1 MQVELHKMSGGRQPW
16 YLVLTAANGEVLA
29 VSEGYYSKWN
39 AKRAAKK
46 NFPGV
51 DFVYATTSETEE

>member
-1 MQVELHKMSGGRQPW
+1 MKVELHKMGGGRQPW
-16 YLVLTAANGEVLA
+16 YLILIADNGEITA

-46 NFPGV
+46 NFPGL
-51 DFVYATTSETEE
+51 DFVDVTKVKE